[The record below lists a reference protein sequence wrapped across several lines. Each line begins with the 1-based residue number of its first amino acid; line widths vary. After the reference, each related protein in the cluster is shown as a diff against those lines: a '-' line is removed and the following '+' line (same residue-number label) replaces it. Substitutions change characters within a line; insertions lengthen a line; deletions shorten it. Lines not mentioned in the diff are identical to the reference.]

1 MCFDTEYSKKLNEST
16 EYNRNIVKRT
26 KDMITA
32 THKLKIKLK
41 EGIYFWKNQIT
52 CNEISCFVF
61 GVCNDQH
68 DCGGYCCDKPDAQ
81 GNLILIFSFLIYFY
95 L

>member
-16 EYNRNIVKRT
+16 EYNRNIVKRVG
-26 KDMITA
+26 KDITA

-41 EGIYFWKNQIT
+41 EGIYFWKCHVPSEKIT
-52 CNEISCFVF
+52 HTVI

-68 DCGGYCCDKPDAQ
+68 DCGSFCCDKPNSQ
-81 GNLILIFSFLIYFY
+81 GNLILIF
-95 L
+95 